1 MRLEGGSCETPVGT
15 FSFIEVDGAVR
26 AAGFSQLEDLQKRL
40 PDELAYEEIEPS
52 TSDVASRVEKYFG
65 GDVYALDDIFVEQPG
80 SPWKSRAW
88 DELRRI
94 PAGEPISYGELAE
107 RVGSPRAA
115 RAAGSAC
122 ATNAVALIVPCH
134 RVTKGGG
141 APGRYGFGT
150 ESKSWLLKHERD
162 HARR

>member
-1 MRLEGGSCETPVGT
+1 MRLEGASCETPIGT
-15 FSFIEVDGAVR
+15 FSFIEIDGAVR
-26 AAGFSQLEDLQKRL
+26 AAGFSTLQDLQKRL
-40 PDELAYEEIEPS
+40 PDELAHEEIEPS
-52 TSDVASRVEKYFG
+52 STDVASRVDKYFG
-65 GDVYALDDIFVEQPG
+65 GDVNALDDIPVTQPG
-80 SPWKSRAW
+80 TPWKTRAW
-88 DELRRI
+88 EELRKI

-122 ATNAVALIVPCH
+122 ATNSVALIVPCH

-150 ESKSWLLKHERD
+150 ESKSWLLKHEQD
-162 HARR
+162 HRLD

>member
-1 MRLEGGSCETPVGT
+1 MRWEGASCSTPVGT
-15 FSFIEVDGAVR
+15 FSFIERDGAVR
-26 AAGFSQLEDLQKRL
+26 AAGFSELHELEERL
-40 PDELAYEEIEPS
+40 TGEITSGEVAPS
-52 TSDVASRVEKYFG
+52 TSDVASRIEKYFG
-65 GDVYALDDIFVEQPG
+65 GDVYALDDIEVSQPG
-80 SPWKSRAW
+80 SLWKSRAW

-134 RVTKGGG
+134 RVTKVGG

-150 ESKSWLLKHERD
+150 ESKTWLLAHESKH
-162 HARR
+162 A

>member
-15 FSFIEVDGAVR
+15 FSFIEVDGAVS
-26 AAGFSQLEDLQKRL
+26 AAGFSKLEDLKKGL

-65 GDVYALDDIFVEQPG
+65 GDVYALDDIRVEQPG

-88 DELRRI
+88 EELRRI

-122 ATNAVALIVPCH
+122 STNAVALIVPCH
-134 RVTKGGG
+134 RVTKDGG

-150 ESKSWLLKHERD
+150 ESKSWLLKHEQT